1 MAQVKKIT
9 FQPKKTTKR
18 LLNPLNARAREVITG
33 RFGLGETGERK
44 TLESIGKKYG
54 ITRERVRQIEN
65 FALKV
70 IKKSEEFIEE
80 QPVFEEIKKL
90 MKDFGGVVHEEE
102 FLTDLVKDKISQNHV
117 HFYLVLGGEFK
128 ETKETETFNKSWS
141 VDEMVAN
148 SVHNAL
154 SKMHENITEEEM
166 IAHDILLA
174 QFLSQM
180 ENLHD
185 AYKSKEVLQKYLSLS
200 KVLGKNQLG
209 EWGRKTSPN
218 IKTRGI
224 KDFAYLV
231 IRKAG
236 RPMHF
241 REVSKEIFA
250 QFKRKAHTA
259 TTHNELIRDDRFVL
273 VGRGIYAIREWGHQG
288 GVVRDVIK
296 TILLAE
302 GRPMNKDEITKEVQK
317 QRIVKDNTILVNLQN
332 PEYFIKNSDGTYT
345 VNEKTK

>member
-1 MAQVKKIT
+1 MASSKKLN

-18 LLNPLNARAREVITG
+18 LLNPLNQRAREVITG
-33 RFGLGETGERK
+33 RFGLAENGERK

-70 IKKSEEFIEE
+70 IKKSEEFLEE
-80 QPVFEEIKKL
+80 NAVFEEIKKE
-90 MKDFGGVVHEEE
+90 MKEFGGIVHEEE
-102 FLTDLVKDKISQNHV
+102 FLTYISKDKVNQNHI
-117 HFYLVLGGEFK
+117 HFYLVLVDDFK
-128 ETKETETFNKSWS
+128 EHKEDEHFNKHWS
-141 VDEMVAN
+141 VDEMVAE
-148 SVHNAL
+148 SVRNAL
-154 SKMHENITEEEM
+154 LKMHENITEEEM
-166 IAHDILLA
+166 VAQDILLS
-174 QFLSQM
+174 QFLAQM

-185 AYKSKEVLQKYLSLS
+185 AYKSKEVLRKYLELS
-200 KVLGKNQLG
+200 KILGANQLG

-241 REVSKEIFA
+241 REVAKEIFA

-259 TTHNELIRDDRFVL
+259 TTHNELIRDSRFVL

-288 GVVRDVIK
+288 GVVKEVIK
-296 TILLAE
+296 NILKEAGKPLSKE
-302 GRPMNKDEITKEVQK
+302 EIIDKVKK
-317 QRIVKDNTILVNLQN
+317 QRIVKDNTVLVNLQN
-332 PEYFIKNSDGTYT
+332 PELFIR
-345 VNEKTK
+345 NEEGLYNLKQK

>member
-1 MAQVKKIT
+1 MVIAKKIN
-9 FQPKKTTKR
+9 FLPKKTTKR
-18 LLNPLNARAREVITG
+18 LLNPLNARAKEVIVG
-33 RFGLGETGERK
+33 RFGLGEAGEKK

-80 QPVFEEIKKL
+80 QPVFEEVKK
-90 MKDFGGVVHEEE
+90 MIKDFGGLVHEED
-102 FLTDLVKDKISQNHV
+102 FLKDIAKDKITQNHIN
-117 HFYLVLGGEFK
+117 FYLVLDDEIK
-128 ETKETETFNKSWS
+128 EHKEDDEFNKRWS
-141 VDEMVAN
+141 VDEAVAE

-154 SKMHENITEEEM
+154 TKLHGSITEEEM
-166 IAHDILLA
+166 LAQDILLA
-174 QFLSQM
+174 QFLSQIDG
-180 ENLHD
+180 LHD
-185 AYKSKEVLQKYLSLS
+185 AYKSKEVLQKYLELS
-200 KVLGKNQLG
+200 KVLGANQLG

-241 REVSKEIFA
+241 REVSKEILA

-259 TTHNELIRDDRFVL
+259 TTHNELIRDPRFVL
-273 VGRGIYAIREWGHQG
+273 VGRGIYAIREWGHAG

-296 TILLAE
+296 NILKAE
-302 GRPMNKDEITKEVQK
+302 GKAMNKEDIIEKVKKE
-317 QRIVKDNTILVNLQN
+317 RIVKENTVIVNLQN
-332 PEYFIKNSDGTYT
+332 PNHFVKLADGKYNIK
-345 VNEKTK
+345 